1 MDLKESQL
9 DLEELK
15 SLLTQSRRA
24 NVQELLKKQ
33 IRHIEVEIE
42 QIQKAQ
48 ASQEQ
53 QKSQALEEEKLSAKP
68 ADQQQNLKFI
78 TLTKYAWDQSG
89 QNVNVSLYIDD
100 ISKVNPSN
108 VQVTFSE
115 QSFEVKVLDLN
126 GKNYKF
132 AIPKLYDKIK
142 PSESKYV
149 IKSSSISIKMKA
161 TKSYWSQLTYKE
173 DAFKSKG
180 NEDDSKDPSKSLMDM
195 MKNLYETGDD
205 KMKETIAKSFQQ
217 AQRQKMNPNSKE
229 KFGDNDFE
237 DF

>member
-15 SLLTQSRRA
+15 SLLTQSRRV

-53 QKSQALEEEKLSAKP
+53 QKSQVMEEEKPSAKP

-78 TLTKYAWDQSG
+78 TLTKYAWDQNG

-108 VQVTFSE
+108 VQVTFTD

-126 GKNYKF
+126 GRNYKF

-142 PSESKYV
+142 PSECKYV

-173 DAFKSKG
+173 DAFKAKG
-180 NEDDSKDPSKSLMDM
+180 SDEDSKDPSKSLMDM

-217 AQRQKMNPNSKE
+217 AQRQQMNPNSKD